1 MLDGFLGLITGW
13 IWEDLGVTAVK
24 SKLRGLEAYLEEWNK
39 EMQEKSKELGPEN
52 APKIVS
58 LRRTGYM
65 HVSVSPFLTI
75 TDTGTDKCLQL
86 DIQVPDPEISYPMS
100 TTDGGRTGTGNGT
113 GASRG
118 SGKS

>member
-65 HVSVSPFLTI
+65 H
-75 TDTGTDKCLQL
+75 L